1 MLEKLARQK
10 ADKEKEA
17 AKKEKEAAKKKEEEE
32 RLARL
37 EAESKAQVVEMNHS
51 EYARAI

>member
-1 MLEKLARQK
+1 MLEKVARIQ
-10 ADKEKEA
+10 AE
-17 AKKEKEAAKKKEEEE
+17 KKEEEAKKKEEEE

-51 EYARAI
+51 ECAQAI